1 MGYGKFFYEDFFRE
15 NAGKLVRVEM
25 TDGDVLEGKLDGH
38 ISALDNEPDP
48 ESILIENVATIE
60 LYTHEIHR
68 IEVLE

>member
-1 MGYGKFFYEDFFRE
+1 MLFRS
-15 NAGKLVRVEM
+15 
-25 TDGDVLEGKLDGH
+25 GDVLEGKLDSH